1 MTRSKRLLNIFLA
14 VAFAL
19 LTFGMALAVVLPALS
34 QTKGGGSTTVEAAD
48 ADNVLSTLATKNYDG
63 QTFYVISTA
72 EQLTALS
79 FKISVE
85 GDATWADR
93 NFELGADINLQQSSV
108 IWTPIGTTANPFSG
122 KFNGNGHMITGL
134 VSGFEGAADE
144 NLGLFGKVAGDSSS
158 DPAMIYDLV
167 LDDFAFSDY
176 VANPETS
183 GRLIG
188 YVENAVLLDIYDL
201 SYALSGT
208 IDYNRPLKTIGTVGA
223 NVRYYIGDTFT
234 ANGTTYIP
242 GVNFDPTHGGD
253 TIVAQFDYA
262 NPASQPISAGHS
274 IYIRNAANATIY
286 EKGASTSTS
295 IAPYKIALNTDGTA
309 LTVYSSRYYS
319 ELPQENDSAAANG
332 QPVIQPNVGKKLTGW
347 TLGGGSQTYTSVGD
361 INISTL
367 ASSYHYMDAVL
378 ADLTYTIT
386 VVRGNGAGGTV
397 QVAQITIG
405 ANSTWESAVE
415 QIEQAREGYYL
426 TDLYQNSTHYYT
438 NSISYDE
445 SWNVVDNPEYPSG
458 SRINAWSSANV
469 TLNSTWVGQ
478 VSNATILFTNEN
490 DTGASL
496 DAMTNLSIVY
506 TDGEPV
512 NSPDLELQ
520 RSNDVSGQYTFRA
533 VADQK
538 LTFNFTLPA
547 GYKAMSAS
555 NNQGGASLTGGTDGV
570 YTVAI
575 NGLLTSGGV
584 VTIPIER
591 EQITLNVS
599 AQNFTISLSGQTGFT
614 TISDNVIKTRV
625 GEKFNIVAT
634 PANGYEYASFDVT
647 PGFTTISTPTIA
659 SNDVATFP
667 VVVNTFGD
675 SQTLTI
681 TSRAKAFT
689 IILDYE
695 VTGYE
700 DLSGVEL
707 PELTIFDGTRTVTTK
722 QDAQWDNF
730 TPSNLV
736 TITTTG
742 NAYFNSGVVTLE
754 TTSDGSLSGSDGNYQ
769 IIPPSGESLIPGGSV
784 FRIKV
789 TYSAKQYT
797 ATYDGKFATVS
808 GSGEGSTA
816 SNFTAIK
823 DLNGSGISDSNSVI
837 QITADTTY
845 KFGDTITLSYNIVSS
860 YYEFVGW
867 YYSNGEYISNQN
879 NATITAGTN
888 NMTIYAVVKGK
899 TATFNVATGSLI
911 KNYDGTTSSYD
922 KGVALSTPNVNSV
935 SFTYGTPS
943 SGSVSFTLTKGY
955 NGGEYILYNASSSGN
970 PFEQYESGT
979 AFLVTTL
986 GNSISGYNSLTFA
999 QNQNAESVFFDHAG
1013 WTLYPIVMQRTISVQ
1028 AAAGDGSVV
1037 SGSESATSVRRYYYG
1052 GDGFDIS
1059 YAINAF
1065 KKTGYTASGWSF
1077 VLGGQTHNVT
1087 DSNILSQGKY
1097 LIDFASFNGIDTY
1110 LSSSGTITV
1119 NRTYSANTYKLYFN
1133 QNSGEVLNTTEL
1145 KHDSTGYY
1153 KEVVYD
1159 QQIGKLP
1166 SITKQGYVFAGWG
1179 VNATD
1184 LYQTDGNKTVNASWT
1199 NQSYV
1204 VQINFN
1210 GGKVSGQNTMNVNV
1224 TYDGSIGT
1232 FNKYTANGLASL
1244 ASQVQRDGFVFD
1256 AWHYMVPT
1264 TTGDGTTYQYVKEV
1278 SDTDILNS
1286 STFAYANFDS
1296 TTDPVVYIYAGWQFD
1311 EAAYSATVSANTKTY
1326 DAQNVVFNVS
1336 VTANGTSYPLS
1347 SSQTNLPSNAGVTIS
1362 NYTWQY
1368 NDGPFSGTAHIY
1380 GPEIQNVS
1388 QSGTY
1393 EVTFTLTD
1401 TSSINVEGIAPQP
1414 LTITASTDVTINKAT
1429 LKGQFSPDM
1438 DGPLNFIKYLITANY
1453 APLKALGDEDGLY
1466 DAVLTATNFNDFFS
1480 TWAGQ
1485 FEVDPNTIMMY
1496 VYMKPAVA
1504 YLNINEG
1511 LKTDFLNFASEQF
1524 SSTNPTLVEY
1534 ANTFFSEEFF
1544 NQYFIDGETFVNWM
1558 QSPDGMQIF
1567 SYMSEFFPMR
1577 ILAGSKV
1584 YDGTAQLSPINQF
1597 EISLEGWATDVVELG
1612 EVYYTPFSTEEDIL
1626 VADAES
1632 GLKDLA
1638 IEVIGQEG
1646 FDVNNFTN
1654 IIEHEDKTYVL
1665 GKTLFRLERE
1675 IPVFIFAPTTTLTM
1689 TETTGIER
1697 SNPYTFELSAEYT
1710 YTDELTQI
1718 VAEVSTSSGAA
1729 GVYSFL
1735 NGNLSVTSFRAYVDD
1750 TNYFTVENQDGTFVV
1765 TGAPSGMQTTGL
1777 NLDNLLLYIDGEF
1790 EIVAAS
1796 STTAVEF
1803 DSVAISANAEGDGI
1817 DVSNI
1822 TEGENYNI
1830 SISSVRVEIGGSAEN
1845 ISVSLDQE
1853 TYYSSNG
1860 TFVFQIVDNGTRAP
1874 ILYATSYVTNITVAA
1889 QSLSPALNRHL
1900 LSIVQ
1905 WQEGETYYRDL
1916 LTGASTFASNLS
1928 TTLSI
1933 NASGTG
1939 DTQQY
1944 VAVYAD
1950 ATYVTISSVTDQGS
1964 NASLASGNAFVNFS
1978 NTNYQVSNTA
1988 PNAYTLTEWTSAQGA
2003 TVDES
2008 GVVTFAATPITS
2020 LVAHYSLAA
2029 PVGSVSD
2036 VNQDASADGLN
2047 LSSLISHISLTNS
2060 NEAISY
2066 SYKWFRLVGE
2076 AYQEI
2081 SSMVSTTAGNGKYA
2095 VEVTASQNGY
2105 TSVTSQKLTF
2115 TVTFNKVDLTITNS
2129 STENLTYNNQDF
2141 ALTYQINY
2149 TIGSQSYSM
2158 SVSEALNNNAVA
2170 DGDKLIITSLQKD
2183 GSSVTSIRD
2192 AGKYTLTFS
2201 LFDYSGNDYNPQNIY
2216 NLAGTKTITI
2226 TVSQAPIT
2234 LTEQD
2239 ASFTKTYGSSD
2250 PTLSRTVNGVNGE
2263 TFTVTFKRAPG
2274 EAIGEYAITK
2284 ATSQNSNYTVVLPSN
2299 DNWFTITPRTGLV
2312 LSADLS
2318 GSVTHVYNNAPS
2330 TGIAVEYD
2338 QASNGFNLTVQGTG
2352 EWLGTLSLSNF
2363 RETSTDG
2370 LSRTVNAFDGMLD
2383 GLTFTVNGVNGTK
2396 DVGSY
2401 TIAVSGTATY
2411 SGAKFSIN
2419 NSSSRVVSITK
2430 LDVELNQENS
2440 AISKF
2445 YGEADNLTKKIT
2457 VESTGETFNV
2467 TFTREPGDDVGT
2479 YNYLTAT
2486 FDNDNYNPVLPDSAE
2501 WFTIVAIEN
2510 LFIQASITEV
2520 YSRTYDAT
2528 APDATVAAAFV
2539 GGQWRLTVSSGST
2552 VWKVFVLSGFKE
2564 VSTTQDIDRE
2574 ITPNAT
2580 TLSGMTFTIQNPQ
2593 KHVGSYSIIASG
2605 TNANYEGITLE
2616 GGENCIQITK
2626 ATITI
2631 VQSDI
2636 RQDSKTY
2643 GEEDPTM
2650 LWSVAGAGS
2659 ESVNILFTRKAGED
2673 VGTYPI
2679 TNAEIRDK
2687 DLVDNYN
2694 VEIANGVIF
2703 TINAYDGL
2711 RISAT
2716 ASVTK
2721 VTFEYNA
2728 QTPSISL
2735 EYVDSS
2741 SYKLVITSGS
2751 QRQEIML
2758 TNFVEKF
2765 AQDETMDAV
2774 TSATLNGITFS
2785 IKNAEKKVGTYNI
2798 VATGTNANYPGGFVF
2813 ANSANITVQI
2823 TPATL
2828 TINEVS
2834 PLFTKTYGE
2843 NDTTVN
2849 FTTNI
2854 TSQFSESVSVAFAR
2868 DDAGAPAGETVGT
2881 HALARALSLDNNYTA
2896 SLQQAYLEITARAG
2910 LVLNATVS
2918 GTVSHVYDAT
2928 DPLSITASY
2937 TAGQNVITLT
2947 ISSGEVVWGTIT
2959 LSNFT
2964 ETTADGFNR
2973 VINAYDGMLDGLTFT
2988 ISRASAKVGNYTL
3001 SVSGTT
3007 EDSSASF
3014 TLNNPNYQVL
3024 EITPKPITLTEENAT
3039 IRKTY
3044 GTKDASPLQVTIHDD
3059 QTNKDVA
3066 ITVTREPG
3074 EDVGSYM
3081 LLSATSTDTNYTAVL
3096 EGTPEW
3102 FIIDPVAD
3110 LELSVSI
3117 TGSLSQVYNA
3127 QSLNAEVVAAF
3138 NAQDSTWTL
3147 TVYRGAEVFGRFTLS
3162 NFVENGTGITDRTI
3176 TPTANTLAGITFVV
3190 VTPDKNAG
3198 TYTIQLS
3205 GTNANYSSVVLVGGE
3220 DCLEITKATI
3230 TVSPTEASFTKT
3242 YGDSDPLLE
3251 KEVQG
3256 AGETVTLQ
3264 FTRAQGENVGSYNIE
3279 NIVVKDEA
3287 LRGNYNDIV
3296 IPSGAAFTITAYE
3309 GLQISAS
3316 PSQTQVSL
3324 TYNATVPTIQKVF
3337 EDGAFKLVISN
3348 SDEEIE
3354 ITLSNIQELFNNL
3367 YEGTFDDSALT
3378 ISQLTEDVLDGI
3390 TFSLQNISKNVGE
3403 YAIVAQCT
3411 NPNYPGG
3418 FIFTS
3423 NQTVNLTIN
3432 PATLTI
3438 SSKDPLFTKEY
3449 GSADPTLRAQFEGL
3463 NGEQVYVTFTREG
3476 AGTVEGERVG
3486 TYDLLTPTSQ
3496 DDNYTAVINPASGN
3510 DLFEITALTGL
3521 VLRGTLSGD
3530 PVSHVY
3536 NGVSLQQNVEV
3547 TWNEDT
3553 QNFTFTVKYADG
3565 SEFATFTLGDF
3576 NAINTNED
3584 NREEEVSDIASNML
3598 DGITFSVANFAK
3610 GVGTYSIVAS
3620 GRTDTYSSFVFENST
3635 NVLTITPYNVELNAG
3650 NSSFQKTY
3658 GQTDASAFTSGL
3670 VKQINGVNNETFNV
3684 LYTREPGENVG
3695 NYAIL
3700 TAQSQDNNYTVTL
3713 AGGSEDGDR
3722 DWFTITA
3729 VADLTLQAEVSGS
3742 ITHVFNNEVPSASL
3756 AYTGGNWVI
3765 TISSTSGT
3773 WGTLSLTNFTEVS
3786 KTVGDFVNQNGLQI
3800 DGSTLNG
3807 LVIDILDKAVTVE
3820 EYDLTITTQLNNPN
3834 YPSGFAFTS
3843 GHTDVIE
3850 ITKATF
3856 TVSSSSANF
3865 TTPYGSEESK
3875 TNTFTRSVTGV
3886 NGYTFDITFTREA
3899 GSDVGEYQITNATT
3913 TDDNYDVAAVSTPNE
3928 WYSITAVEGLTLTG
3942 TTDKTEIELTYSAQ
3956 ELSLQL
3962 SYVNSNTWQ
3971 ITVSNG
3977 SASEVIAFT
3986 GFKEN
3991 FTTGDVDATVTEA
4004 LLANLVLGFDRTARD
4019 VGTYTITVTSFAND
4033 NYPGGFVFATNITV
4047 DITAYDVQVT
4057 HDDVV
4062 NLNKTYASN
4071 DPTLTATIDGI
4082 RGEEIE
4088 VTFTREQGE
4097 DVGTYNLFVADWDDD
4112 NYNVTIPADN
4122 KWFEIR
4128 AQAGLQISAELTGEA
4143 VTQTYDGAKESSVE
4157 KLFSD
4162 GTFTIRVT
4170 VDGEQH
4176 DFTLTGFEEVVGDTN
4191 RPITATERTLSGIEF
4206 NLNASVEDVGTYYL
4220 VATGTNAN
4228 YPGGFTFD
4236 GDSNVLVITAKN
4248 IELNGTNFALSKTYG
4263 QLDTDVYA
4271 GRVVSGI
4278 SGGVGDETFSVEFT
4292 REAGENVGNY
4302 AILTAQSQDNNYTV
4316 TLAGGSE
4323 DGDRDWF
4330 TITAVADLTLQAEV
4344 SGSITHV
4351 FNNEVPSASLAYT
4364 GGNWVITISSTSGT
4378 WGTLSL
4384 TNFTEV
4390 SKTVGDFV
4398 NQNGLQIDGST
4409 LNGLVID
4416 ILDKAVTV
4424 EEYDLTITTQLNN
4437 PNYPS
4442 GFAFTSGH
4450 TDVIE
4455 ITKATFTVSSS
4466 SANFTTPYGSEESKT
4481 NTFTRSVT
4489 GVNGYTFD
4497 ITFTREAGSDVGEYQ
4512 ITNATT
4518 TDDNY
4523 DVAAVSMPNEWYSI
4537 TAVEDLTLSATAS
4550 VSEVELT
4557 YNNSVPT
4564 ISKNFVDSG
4573 ADSYWQL
4580 VISNGSAEVTVD
4592 LTDFQENFESPVS
4605 ITDAEVLRTIFDDI
4619 EFSLQNISENVG
4631 DYTIIA
4637 TSTDANYPGGFI
4649 FGTVTLSINPAT
4661 LTISSERP
4669 ILSKVYGSADPVTLS
4684 YTFDSDFGERVEV
4697 HFDREQ
4703 GESVGTYDLT
4713 NPQSQDD
4720 NYTAVIDPAT
4730 DNNLFEITAQ
4740 AGLTLSVEISGDPIT
4755 QAYDGAKGI
4764 TVEAEFEDGA
4774 WVLKVMLEGEVDPL
4788 GTYTLSNF
4796 REVHGEDV
4804 DNPVSN
4810 VDGALLNGFTFAMDR
4825 AVKDVGSYSIVM
4837 QSNANSNYPGGLIF
4851 SNSSAILQITQKDL
4865 SVSNIVKEFD
4875 QRAAFNTSNDTYSN
4889 TADISGL
4896 VGGETVVLTG
4906 QFESI
4911 GVGEGIAINNLA
4923 ISGDAASNYRLTQTS
4938 STGNIIKNTTDVITI
4953 NLADTDYTYGE
4964 IDNSLSAFAPT
4975 IMLGS
4980 NSVADYV
4987 EITPTIADGAY
4998 SAGGYLNQGT
5008 YSVEFAVTSNYYTV
5022 ENYIVEITV
5031 SRLDIT
5037 VSVDGEITK
5046 VYDRQT
5052 NVVQSLSL
5060 VSVLG
5065 EDNVTVSGAYE
5076 NAQPGEDKEVT
5087 FTLAGDDADNYN
5099 LTNPTS
5105 TGSITRAT
5113 IVISAVLDT
5122 EEGGFVDGADAV
5134 GTTTFE
5140 ISYPLVGSAEEALAL
5155 LTAPSKTG
5163 YDFVGWTYGEGRD
5176 ALTAENIGSVLD
5188 GALDAKALT
5197 IYADWNIQT
5206 FTVTVNVNAEQG
5218 SYTISPQQAGSQN
5231 VYTYNYWDTITVTA
5245 VPNTG
5250 YIARQATQTIT
5261 NISSNQIV
5269 NVEFSAA
5276 RITFTVSV
5284 DRNSLYPT
5292 GSAEVEFPSSDWTAQ
5307 GAASATRSILF
5318 NALDGV
5324 LAKDFL
5330 PQINVYGYTL
5340 ASWNSGETVVNI
5352 DDETTLLD
5360 VILAL
5365 NNSFNEDISLS
5376 FNANF
5381 NANSHTITFNT
5392 DGGTPQPEEMPVTY
5406 GQPVGVLPTVTKVGY
5421 GFIAWVDE
5429 EGQTY
5434 TQETIFAVDENI
5446 TLTAT
5451 WGVGIYEFTVNVT
5464 NATVEI
5470 RDSANQVMTADGGV
5484 YRLSYTETYTVAVL
5498 PNAGYR
5504 VSGAWTESQPDTFDL
5519 NYVTEN
5525 DFTQATLSN
5534 LSGNGSITI
5543 PTEAIEHTITINAQH
5558 AAVSVKVG
5566 DGEASPLVG
5575 EGGVFTFTAHT
5586 GEAVEITIT
5595 PEAGYSVTFD
5605 EVAEGNGSV
5614 SSTTANVYTY
5624 TGFTQ
5629 NSTLNFI
5636 ASAGVYTATFTFEG
5650 GASSVRIIS
5659 GGTTVAGGIQV
5670 TTGTDLVVLPN
5681 FEYGYEF
5688 ASVSANGA
5696 TYSVDDETGYITFS
5710 GFTQSFTVTITGQ
5723 AREFSMSATVFAL
5736 DSEHNVQDSAG
5747 FSATVPPTGLF
5758 GSEVTFTASKPETA
5772 TGYRFIGWFE
5782 GILQAEEGVLNY
5794 NPEDAVSTNEQFAW
5808 NVTGDR
5814 ELTAI
5819 YEYGVFTIRAY
5830 VQGEG
5835 QIIYNDNVVADSADG
5850 SYFSQQ
5856 FNYSN
5861 QVVLNAQPASG
5872 YEFQAWMNGQTQ
5884 YSTSQQITINVEN
5897 DLSLTAVFVP
5907 GDLTF
5912 NLNAGVMIDGVLST
5926 GDAIDGLAYGLVE
5939 WGSYSEENGFVK
5951 DPNGDS
5957 TTVQTQTDASVYVQI
5972 TVNAG
5977 YAFDNIYP
5985 VQGGR
5990 DAQINLISS
5999 TENPEGQTV
6008 MVYELTGMSAEYN
6021 GEYSFIATFIAQS
6034 TSFNIIFQEQTADG
6048 GYRQVDAGRISVE
6061 SAAGVRPSGN
6071 MTSNVVVDAVTGTT
6085 FEVVAN
6091 LRIGMSFVD
6100 SNIVSSTAGT
6110 ISGENVESVDDTST
6124 GFTSRLTFSVS
6135 GFTGDDATII
6145 IYVTS
6150 ASYTINFVDYVNE
6163 ETISLGSLSGL
6174 KIGDTIALPE
6184 GMALPTRDGYTFL
6197 GFYTDITGAG
6207 TRYIDATGNGLVWND
6222 NGYYWNGNQYVKQAN
6237 YTEGQDGEDGTFTL
6251 YAVFVINKSAITIS
6265 AVPSA
6270 IQNVPPT
6277 VGARVVI
6284 TNLSDANSWMSDADP
6299 FYVEVLYGA
6308 NINITAPIYTDYEFA
6323 YWQIERTD
6331 ENGETTTETIT
6342 EQTIEGLAHYGYP
6355 QIKLTA
6361 NYNARVA
6368 VSGSAGG
6375 TVYYT
6380 YEVEGDDGITEVR
6393 VDDEAFIPTDTS
6405 ITLHAEAENGYNFIG
6420 WFVGDELLSREA
6432 VYRIEGPILAASYN
6446 AVFEG
6451 QAVTIHIGEYDATHG
6466 RITSIMSNGTEINFS
6481 TGSFQ
6486 AKVGDEIAIY
6496 IDMDENFE
6504 VVWSGAEVQNKGL
6517 YYYYQ
6522 VNIEDFV
6529 NNELTLTPSF
6539 SQMRGTVNISIALAE
6554 GNSASEI
6561 QLAGTV
6567 AYIDAE
6573 GNRVVVNSNTTF
6585 EGLIGDALN
6594 IEMVANVNY
6603 KVQQVTYNGVNV
6615 TDQIVDNVLALTL
6628 NKTSANDAAIFNI
6641 VVTFERDMWI
6651 DTVTDDY
6658 TLSGEGTSGSPYII
6672 STAEDLSFVSYMVNE
6687 RGNSS
6692 FANAY
6697 YRLGA
6702 NIDLTGK
6709 YWSPIGTQENPFNG
6723 TFDYDVYTITGVAV
6737 VYGYTGDLNRD
6748 GVFGYLGANANLT
6761 EASNDLMIALI
6772 IVGVIIFLILLA
6784 LLIFFLVRRKR
6795 KKDLEELANS

>member
-48 ADNVLSTLATKNYDG
+48 ADNVLSSLTTKNYDG

-176 VANPETS
+176 VANPETA

-347 TLGGGSQTYTSVGD
+347 TLGGGSQTYTNIGG

-367 ASSYHYMDAVL
+367 ASSFHYMDAVL

-386 VVRGNGAGGTV
+386 VVRDNGAGGTV

-445 SWNVVDNPEYPSG
+445 SWNVVDNPQYPSG

-478 VSNATILFTNEN
+478 VSNATIRFTNST

-496 DAMTNLSIVY
+496 DAMTDLSIVY
-506 TDGEPV
+506 RDGEPV
-512 NSPDLELQ
+512 DSPDLELTTT
-520 RSNDVSGQYTFRA
+520 STLGEYTFRA
-533 VADQK
+533 IADQN
-538 LTFNFTLPA
+538 LTFAFTLPA
-547 GYKAMSAS
+547 GYRAVSAS
-555 NNQGGASLTGGTDGV
+555 SNQGSAALSGGTDGA
-570 YTVAI
+570 YSVAI
-575 NGLLTSGGV
+575 SGLLTSGGV

-591 EQITLNVS
+591 EQISLNVS

-614 TISDNVIKTRV
+614 TISNNIITTRI
-625 GEKFNIVAT
+625 GETFNIVAT
-634 PANGYEYASFDVT
+634 PANGYEYASHNVS
-647 PGFTTISTPTIA
+647 PAFTTVGTPSIA

-667 VVVNTFGD
+667 VTVNTFG
-675 SQTLTI
+675 SAQTLTI
-681 TSRAKAFT
+681 TARAKAFT
-689 IILDYE
+689 IILDYDATAYASGVQLPE
-695 VTGYE
+695 VTI
-700 DLSGVEL
+700 
-707 PELTIFDGTRTVTTK
+707 TDGERTVTTSS
-722 QDAQWDNF
+722 DAQWDNF

-816 SNFTAIK
+816 SNFTSIK
-823 DLNGSGISDSNSVI
+823 DLNGSGVTDESSVI
-837 QITADTTY
+837 EITATENY
-845 KFGDTITLSYNIVSS
+845 KFGDTITLSYNIVSN

-879 NATITAGTN
+879 NAQITAGTS
-888 NMTIYAVVKGK
+888 NMTVYAVVRGK
-899 TATFNVATGSLI
+899 TATFAVANGTLI
-911 KNYDGTTSSYD
+911 ENYDGSGNAHD
-922 KGVALSTPNVNSV
+922 KGTSLSTPNTNSLSLTYSSPTV
-935 SFTYGTPS
+935 GAISFTVQT
-943 SGSVSFTLTKGY
+943 GY
-955 NGGEYILYNASSSGN
+955 TGGRYILSSADNAADA
-970 PFEQYESGT
+970 YKAWKDKTGT
-979 AFLVTTL
+979 AYLITTS
-986 GNSISGYNSLTFA
+986 GNSISGYQNITFEKG
-999 QNQNAESVFFDHAG
+999 QNAESVFFDHSG
-1013 WTLYPIVMQRTISVQ
+1013 WTLYPIVTQHTIYVQ
-1028 AAAGDGSVV
+1028 AAAGEGGSVV
-1037 SGSESATSVRRYYYG
+1037 SGQESATSAHTYYYDG
-1052 GDGFDIS
+1052 EGFDIT
-1059 YAINAF
+1059 YAIGAF
-1065 KKTGYTASGWSF
+1065 EKTGHTPSGWTF
-1077 VLGGQTHNVT
+1077 TLGSQSHSVT
-1087 DSNILSQGKY
+1087 DEGILSDGKY
-1097 LIDFASFNGIDTY
+1097 LIDFTNFSGILDY
-1110 LSSSGTITV
+1110 LTPDGTITV
-1119 NRTYSANTYKLYFN
+1119 NRTYTANTYKLYFN
-1133 QNSGEVLNTTEL
+1133 QNAGETLNTSNLLQDEG
-1145 KHDSTGYY
+1145 GYY
-1153 KEVVYD
+1153 KNVVYG
-1159 QQIGKLP
+1159 QAIGSLP
-1166 SITKQGYVFAGWG
+1166 TITKEGYVFAGWG

-1184 LYQTDGNKTVNASWT
+1184 IYQTANDRTLNASWT

-1210 GGKVSGQNTMNVNV
+1210 GGNVSGSNTMNVNV

-1232 FNKYTANGLASL
+1232 FGDYTENGLATL
-1244 ASQVQRDGFVFD
+1244 AGLVQREGFTFD
-1256 AWHYMVPT
+1256 AWHYMVPSV
-1264 TTGDGTTYQYVKEV
+1264 TGEGTTYQYVKEV
-1278 SDTDILNS
+1278 SDADILNS
-1286 STFAYANFDS
+1286 TNFAYANFDS

-1414 LTITASTDVTINKAT
+1414 LSISASTEVAINKAT
-1429 LKGQFSPDM
+1429 INVSMGGEGNEYFVIWQNWLSLLD
-1438 DGPLNFIKYLITANY
+1438 DVIDNFA
-1453 APLKALGDEDGLY
+1453 DEDGILAALASSSNYEEFEQWMTENGYRESGTIAQFLSVKIPLMYLVVNENYKDVIVDAYQTVGSDISSFY
-1466 DAVLTATNFNDFFS
+1466 DAATY
-1480 TWAGQ
+1480 
-1485 FEVDPNTIMMY
+1485 EYVNT
-1496 VYMKPAVA
+1496 
-1504 YLNINEG
+1504 
-1511 LKTDFLNFASEQF
+1511 NFAS
-1524 SSTNPTLVEY
+1524 VE
-1534 ANTFFSEEFF
+1534 AFT
-1544 NQYFIDGETFVNWM
+1544 NWM
-1558 QSPDGMQIF
+1558 SSNLSSNEGMLF
-1567 SYMSEFFPMR
+1567 VMSLTAVQM
-1577 ILAGSKV
+1577 LSKT
-1584 YDGTAQLSPINQF
+1584 YDGTAAFSSVTLYEGNSLVSLGDEHYFVTYNDGKTQF
-1597 EISLEGWATDVVELG
+1597 ELQTETG
-1612 EVYYTPFSTEEDIL
+1612 VY
-1626 VADAES
+1626 
-1632 GLKDLA
+1632 DLA
-1638 IEVIGQEG
+1638 IEVVSEVGEL
-1646 FDVNNFTN
+1646 DANNFTN
-1654 IIEHEDKTYVL
+1654 LIIYDGKYYVPTAYQDGL
-1665 GKTLFRLERE
+1665 IGKY
-1675 IPVFIFAPTTTLTM
+1675 IFPGLTTLTL

-1697 SNPYTFELSAEYT
+1697 SNPYTFELSAEYA

-1735 NGNLSVTSFRAYVDD
+1735 NGNLTVTSFRAYVDD

-1765 TGAPSGMQTTGL
+1765 TGAPSGMQTTDL

-1803 DSVAISANAEGDGI
+1803 DSVAISANAEGDGV

-1822 TEGENYNI
+1822 TVGENYNI

-1874 ILYATSYVTNITVAA
+1874 ILYATSYVTNVTVAA
-1889 QSLSPALNRHL
+1889 QSLSPVQNRHL

-1905 WQEGETYYRDL
+1905 WQEGEDYYRDL

-1950 ATYVTISSVTDQGS
+1950 ATYVTISSVTDLGS
-1964 NASLASGNAFVNFS
+1964 NANLASGNAFVNFS

-2008 GVVTFAATPITS
+2008 GVVTFAATPTTS

-2076 AYQEI
+2076 EYQEI
-2081 SSMVSTTAGNGKYA
+2081 TSMVSTTAGNGEYA

-2129 STENLTYNNQDF
+2129 STEKLTYNNQDF
-2141 ALTYQINY
+2141 ALTYQIAY
-2149 TIGSQSYSM
+2149 TIGSQPYSM

-2192 AGKYTLTFS
+2192 AGTYTLTFS
-2201 LFDYSGNDYNPQNIY
+2201 LFDYSGNDYNPQKIY
-2216 NLAGTKTITI
+2216 NLAGTTTITI

-2274 EAIGEYAITK
+2274 EAIGKYAITN
-2284 ATSQNSNYTVVLPSN
+2284 ATSQNSNYTVVLPGN
-2299 DNWFTITPRTGLV
+2299 DNWFTITAREGLT

-2383 GLTFTVNGVNGTK
+2383 GLTFTVNGTE

-2411 SGAKFSIN
+2411 SGATFSIN

-2467 TFTREPGDDVGT
+2467 TFTREEGEDVGT

-2486 FDNDNYNPVLPDSAE
+2486 FDNNNYNPVLPDSAE

-2510 LFIQASITEV
+2510 LFVQASITEV

-2528 APDATVAAAFV
+2528 APDATVAASFV

-2552 VWKVFVLSGFKE
+2552 VWKVFVLSDFKE

-2636 RQDSKTY
+2636 REDSKTY

-2659 ESVNILFTRKAGED
+2659 ESVNILFTRQAGED

-2785 IKNAEKKVGTYNI
+2785 IQNASKKVGIYNI
-2798 VATGTNANYPGGFVF
+2798 VVSGTNANYPGGFVF

-2834 PLFTKTYGE
+2834 PLFTKEYGE

-2854 TSQFSESVSVAFAR
+2854 ISQFSESVSVAFAR
-2868 DDAGAPAGETVGT
+2868 DDAGTPAGETVGT

-2896 SLQQAYLEITARAG
+2896 SLQQAYLEITAREG

-2928 DPLSITASY
+2928 APMSITPSF

-2947 ISSGEVVWGTIT
+2947 IRSGEVVWGTIT

-2988 ISRASAKVGNYTL
+2988 ISGASANVGNYTL

-3044 GTKDASPLQVTIHDD
+3044 GTADASPLQITIHDD
-3059 QTNKDVA
+3059 QTNEDVA

-3096 EGTPEW
+3096 NGTPEW

-3162 NFVENGTGITDRTI
+3162 NFVESSTSITDRTI

-3230 TVSPTEASFTKT
+3230 TVSPTEAFFTKT
-3242 YGDSDPLLE
+3242 YGDRDPLLE
-3251 KEVQG
+3251 REVQG

-3264 FTRAQGENVGSYNIE
+3264 FAREQGENVGSYNIE
-3279 NIVVKDEA
+3279 SIVVKNEA
-3287 LRGNYNDIV
+3287 LRDNYNDIV

-3309 GLQISAS
+3309 GLQISAT

-3348 SDEEIE
+3348 GDKEIE

-3390 TFSLQNISKNVGE
+3390 TFSLQNISENVGE

-3438 SSKDPLFTKEY
+3438 SSEDPLFTKEY
-3449 GSADPTLRAQFEGL
+3449 GSADPTLKAQFEGL
-3463 NGEQVYVTFTREG
+3463 NGKQVYVTFTREG

-3536 NGVSLQQNVEV
+3536 NGISLQQNVEV

-3610 GVGTYSIVAS
+3610 DVGTYSIVAS

-3684 LYTREPGENVG
+3684 LYTREAGENVG

-3713 AGGSEDGDR
+3713 AGGAVDGDR

-3786 KTVGDFVNQNGLQI
+3786 ETVGDFVNQNGLQI
-3800 DGSTLNG
+3800 DSSTLNG
-3807 LVIDILDKAVTVE
+3807 LVIDILDKAVTVG
-3820 EYDLTITTQLNNPN
+3820 EYDLTITTGLNNPN

-3886 NGYTFDITFTREA
+3886 NNYKFNITFTRET
-3899 GSDVGEYQITNATT
+3899 GSDVGEYQISSATT
-3913 TDDNYDVAAVSTPNE
+3913 QDVNYNTEVVVSTPNE
-3928 WYSITAVEGLTLTG
+3928 WYSITAVEDLTLTG
-3942 TTDKTEIELTYSAQ
+3942 TTDKTEIELRYSAQ

-3962 SYVNSNTWQ
+3962 TYVNSNTWQ

-3991 FTTGDVDATVTEA
+3991 FTTGGVDATVTEE

-4047 DITAYDVQVT
+4047 NITAYDVQVT

-4062 NLNKTYASN
+4062 HLNKTYASN

-4088 VTFTREQGE
+4088 VTFTREGAGTVEGE
-4097 DVGTYNLFVADWDDD
+4097 DVGTYNLFVDDWDDD
-4112 NYNVTIPADN
+4112 NYNVTIPAGN

-4128 AQAGLQISAELTGEA
+4128 AQAGLQISAELTGDA

-4170 VDGEQH
+4170 VGGEQH

-4191 RPITATERTLSGIEF
+4191 RPITAIERTLSGIEF

-4292 REAGENVGNY
+4292 REAGENVGTY
-4302 AILTAQSQDNNYTV
+4302 DIISAQSQDPNYTV
-4316 TLAGGSE
+4316 SLANSGA
-4323 DGDRDWF
+4323 DLF
-4330 TITAVADLTLQAEV
+4330 TITAIADLTLQAEV

-4390 SKTVGDFV
+4390 SETVGDFV
-4398 NQNGLQIDGST
+4398 NQNGLQIDSST

-4424 EEYDLTITTQLNN
+4424 GEYDLTITTGLNN

-4489 GVNGYTFD
+4489 GVNNYTFD
-4497 ITFTREAGSDVGEYQ
+4497 ITFTREEGSDVGEYQ

-4523 DVAAVSMPNEWYSI
+4523 DVAAVSTPNEWYSI

-4573 ADSYWQL
+4573 ADSYWQI
-4580 VISNGSAEVTVD
+4580 VISNGSAQVTVD

-4619 EFSLQNISENVG
+4619 EFSLQNISKNVG

-4669 ILSKVYGSADPVTLS
+4669 ILSKVYGSAEPVTLS

-4713 NPQSQDD
+4713 NPQSQDG

-4755 QAYDGAKGI
+4755 QAYDGAKDI

-4796 REVHGEDV
+4796 REVRGEDS
-4804 DNPVSN
+4804 NPVSN

-4911 GVGEGIAINNLA
+4911 GVGDGIAINNLA

-4938 STGNIIKNTTDVITI
+4938 STGNIIKNTTDDITI

-5008 YSVEFAVTSNYYTV
+5008 YSVEFVVTSNYYTV

-5087 FTLAGDDADNYN
+5087 FTLAGEDADNYN
-5099 LTNPTS
+5099 LTNKAS

-5113 IVISAVLDT
+5113 IVVSAVLDT

-5176 ALTAENIGSVLD
+5176 ALTAENIDSVLD

-5307 GAASATRSILF
+5307 GAASVTRSILF

-5392 DGGTPQPEEMPVTY
+5392 DGGTPQPEGMPVTY
-5406 GQPVGVLPTVTKVGY
+5406 GQPVGVLPTVTKVGF

-5434 TQETIFAVDENI
+5434 TQETIYAVDEDI

-5484 YRLSYTETYTVAVL
+5484 YRLSYTEDYTVTVS

-5586 GEAVEITIT
+5586 DEAVEITIT
-5595 PEAGYSVTFD
+5595 PETGYSVTFD

-5670 TTGTDLVVLPN
+5670 TTGTDLIVLPN

-5782 GILQAEEGVLNY
+5782 GTLQAEEGVLNY

-5835 QIIYNDNVVADSADG
+5835 QIIYNDNVVADSEDG

-6008 MVYELTGMSAEYN
+6008 LVYELTGMSAEYN

-6222 NGYYWNGNQYVKQAN
+6222 NGYYWNGNQYVRQAN

-6308 NINITAPIYTDYEFA
+6308 NINITAPVYTDYEFA
-6323 YWQIERTD
+6323 YWLIERTD

-6355 QIKLTA
+6355 QIKLIA

-6375 TVYYT
+6375 IVYYT

-6723 TFDYDVYTITGVAV
+6723 TFDYDVYTIAGVAV